1 MKKNIA
7 VILLIVFLLLML
19 CVGCSSDVSSD
30 SPPSSEQTFPNDDS
44 NISYEELFDYE
55 MKHQPSD
62 SDILTITKGMPF
74 DEVVNIIGLPHG
86 IADNVSMSS
95 SFKWVSLEGNEYILL
110 FIPEDTVDNADKM
123 DPLEYYRYT
132 VTASVPRLVKS
143 TNTEI
148 KSANIVSQG
157 KGYMLNEDFFDE
169 DMKSLP
175 SDRDFSNIQ
184 SGMTF
189 DEVIQLIGR
198 PHGIADRVD
207 ISGSFKWN
215 TVEGNV
221 YVVYFVPDLDFET
234 ARTMTPD
241 EVYQNSIVVCA
252 PRCVIPPTT

>member
-7 VILLIVFLLLML
+7 FLLLIVFILLML
-19 CVGCSSDVSSD
+19 FVGCSSNVSND
-30 SPPSSEQTFPNDDS
+30 SPTSLEQTFPNDDP

-62 SDILTITKGMPF
+62 SDVLKITKGMPF
-74 DEVVNIIGLPHG
+74 DEVVDIIGLPHG
-86 IADNVSMSS
+86 IADNVSISS
-95 SFKWVSLEGNEYILL
+95 YFKWVSLEGNEYILL
-110 FIPEDTVDNADKM
+110 FILEDTVDNADKM
-123 DPLEYYRYT
+123 EPLEYYRYT
-132 VTASVPRLVKS
+132 VTASFPRLVES

-148 KSANIVSQG
+148 KSANMVSQG
-157 KGYMLNEDFFDE
+157 KGYMLNENFFDE

-175 SDRDFSNIQ
+175 SDKDFSNIR

-207 ISGSFKWN
+207 ISGAFKWN

-221 YVVYFVPDLDFET
+221 YVVYLVSDLDCET

-241 EVYQNSIVVCA
+241 EIYQNSIVGCA
-252 PRCVIPPTT
+252 PRCVVTPTT